1 MSMVTEERITNK
13 ITTRLQG
20 REGTVS
26 VKGGAYNYAV
36 AARAGPTGIIRM
48 VETRIN
54 VRGQWKKNSKRKLDA
69 TWTSGVESE

>member
-20 REGTVS
+20 REGKVS

-36 AARAGPTGIIRM
+36 AARAGSTGIIRM

-69 TWTSGVESE
+69 TWTSGGRE

>member
-20 REGTVS
+20 REGKVS

-36 AARAGPTGIIRM
+36 AARAGSTGIIRM
-48 VETRIN
+48 VETRKFI
-54 VRGQWKKNSKRKLDA
+54 VK
-69 TWTSGVESE
+69 SEFWRSFGMT